1 MQAKDLQ
8 TSSTLRGLK
17 MAAEKF
23 DIRQVITDK
32 IIALMERGGLEWKK
46 GWSGAA
52 SSGLP
57 RNGTTG
63 EAYKGA
69 NVLLLWVAA
78 AEAGYTKN
86 VWMTFK
92 QAQSLGACVRK
103 GEKGTMCCYPWLH
116 TCSIPAEH

>member
-1 MQAKDLQ
+1 
-8 TSSTLRGLK
+8 

-32 IIALMERGGLEWKK
+32 IIALMERGGVEWKK

-92 QAQSLGACVRK
+92 QGSPRFQCNK
-103 GEKGTMCCYPWLH
+103 
-116 TCSIPAEH
+116 